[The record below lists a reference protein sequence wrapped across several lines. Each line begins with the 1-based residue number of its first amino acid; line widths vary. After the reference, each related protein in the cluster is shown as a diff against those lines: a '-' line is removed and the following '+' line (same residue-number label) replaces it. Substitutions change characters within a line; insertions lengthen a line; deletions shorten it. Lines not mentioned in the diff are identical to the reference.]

1 MVESSTPDNPIK
13 NQYIITIESKT
24 IEVYAESIAEA
35 LSLSGLPV
43 DSTIQFEKWLIER
56 GSYGSISENR
66 IVLSLVSVND
76 HSLKTHTPG
85 PWIETPTTYGNP
97 RKPYSLRMDVVT
109 TSGEWN
115 PAFVAGDMLPEDARL
130 ISSAP
135 ELLAALERLAH
146 PMADDEDLNHAREVI
161 ARAKGLSNDS

>member
-43 DSTIQFEKWLIER
+43 NSTIQFEKWLIER

-76 HSLKTHTPG
+76 HSL
-85 PWIETPTTYGNP
+85 NP
-97 RKPYSLRMDVVT
+97 
-109 TSGEWN
+109 
-115 PAFVAGDMLPEDARL
+115 
-130 ISSAP
+130 
-135 ELLAALERLAH
+135 
-146 PMADDEDLNHAREVI
+146 
-161 ARAKGLSNDS
+161 